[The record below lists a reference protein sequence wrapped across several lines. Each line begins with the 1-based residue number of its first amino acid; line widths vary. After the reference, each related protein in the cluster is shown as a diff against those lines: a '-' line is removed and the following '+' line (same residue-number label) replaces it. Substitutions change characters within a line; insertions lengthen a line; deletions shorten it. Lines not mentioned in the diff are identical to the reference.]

1 MIQRLQTLFLI
12 LAGVINLFI
21 FFTPIYRHAVSDPQ
35 WWIGSGFAIFLTGAM
50 LLAIVSIFLYKN
62 RKRQLAWVKAG
73 TYFQIAAFAVGA
85 SILFTL
91 GGFGTFL
98 LTEALSLFFILIA
111 LISYWQAGRFIKKD
125 EDLVRSMD
133 RIR

>member
-21 FFTPIYRHAVSDPQ
+21 FFTPLYRHAVRDPQ
-35 WWIGSGFAIFLTGAM
+35 GWIGTGFAIFLTGAM
-50 LLAIVSIFLYKN
+50 LFAVVSTFFYKN
-62 RKRQLAWVKAG
+62 RKRQLVWVKAG
-73 TYFQIAAFAVGA
+73 TCFQIAALAVGT

-98 LTEALSLFFILIA
+98 LTEALSLFFILIG

-125 EDLVRSMD
+125 EELVRSMD